1 MQIQNSSIA
10 AGIGKTGNTK
20 PAKMKSN
27 RVEIHAIAEPE
38 QTQVL
43 WRLHRTV
50 AESGGWVLHRVC
62 ARRGLARMVFEFPRD
77 ICIDVYA
84 AMVSLG
90 LELSTASHRL
100 MADLCLCTPYL
111 FDLSSRSIT
120 VEDDASLDKA
130 TRYICSLEFVEIDL
144 AISFSRL
151 PGQSAFCAENAA

>member
-10 AGIGKTGNTK
+10 SALKISNAKTG
-20 PAKMKSN
+20 AAKSN
-27 RVEIHAIAEPE
+27 RVEIHATAKPE

-43 WRLHRTV
+43 WRLHQTV

-62 ARRGLARMVFEFPRD
+62 ARRGLARIVFEFPRD
-77 ICIDVYA
+77 ICMDVYA
-84 AMVSLG
+84 AMVSVG

-100 MADLCLCTPYL
+100 MADLCLRTPYL
-111 FDLSSRSIT
+111 FDLSSRSVT

-144 AISFSRL
+144 EVSFSRL